1 MLYHLIF
8 KYCKIKTT
16 QSLDIGTMR
25 ALVRLNI
32 PQEIPINQDIAVEE
46 LASKVSVTPKA
57 LTRLLSYAETLGLF
71 HFTSPDRSRVGHTNS
86 SVGLTKGVYAELATW
101 DVTIPPAASLELSTA
116 LQKFGSC
123 DGPENAPFKIGLNT
137 EDNFYQWHSNNPKY
151 GDLFHKG
158 MASEQQDPRTSPQ
171 HIVRAYNWERFNQK
185 VIVDVSVNRSKLR
198 TSCS

>member
-1 MLYHLIF
+1 MFYYLISKYH
-8 KYCKIKTT
+8 KTKIT
-16 QSLDIGTMR
+16 QSLDIGTVR

-32 PQEIPINQDIAVEE
+32 PGEIPLNEDIAVEE
-46 LASKVSVTPKA
+46 LASKVSVTPKT

-71 HFTSPDRSRVGHTNS
+71 LFTSPDRSRVSHTGF
-86 SVGLTKGVYAELATW
+86 SVSLTKGVYAELATW

-116 LQKFGSC
+116 LQNFGSC

-137 EDNFYQWHSNNPKY
+137 EDNFYQWHANNPKY

-185 VIVDVSVNRSKLR
+185 VIVDVSFDRSKIKQVV
-198 TSCS
+198 